1 MNIED
6 IKFIWKKTDGT
17 PIENVSAYIK
27 NYLFTHSGE
36 YKLFIGTDSQRVRK
50 QHIVYY
56 ATVICI
62 YNVGHGA
69 HIIYSKNKRN
79 DIKDMFNRLW
89 WEIEYSMSITNELKD
104 KGVLVNKNI
113 LSVHID
119 ISPKVKNKSN
129 DVYKSAVG
137 YVTGMG
143 YDCLAKPYAVA
154 ASYCADFVVRNKH
167 FNVSKLYESLE
178 NQLN

>member
-1 MNIED
+1 MDKIQ
-6 IKFIWKKTDGT
+6 FIWKKTDGT
-17 PIENVSAYIK
+17 VIDNVNEYVK
-27 NYLFTHSGE
+27 EYFTTHDGE
-36 YKLFIGTDSQRVRK
+36 YKLFIGTDSQKVRK
-50 QHIVYY
+50 QSLVYY

-69 HIIYSKNKRN
+69 HILYSKQKRTN
-79 DIKDMFNRLW
+79 IKNMFDRLW
-89 WEIEYSMSITNELKD
+89 WEIEYSMAITNELKD
-104 KGVLVNKNI
+104 GGVLVNRNI

-143 YDCLAKPYAVA
+143 YNCLAKPNAVA
-154 ASYCADFVVRNKH
+154 ATYCSDWVVRNKDI
-167 FNVSKLYESLE
+167 S
-178 NQLN
+178 